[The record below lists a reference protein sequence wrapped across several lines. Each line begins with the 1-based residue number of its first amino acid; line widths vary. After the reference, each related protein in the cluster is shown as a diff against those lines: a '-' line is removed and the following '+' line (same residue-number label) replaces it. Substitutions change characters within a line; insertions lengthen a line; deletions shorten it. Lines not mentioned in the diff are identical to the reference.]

1 VNESLL
7 LFPDKDR
14 GAPQASETR
23 FGQGP
28 IVINA
33 LLVAVSAEQLR
44 SNLRGDLPI
53 VILGSVIAA
62 IGVAAVVLYLARWQS
77 GERVLLWFGLFAGP
91 YGLLLLTNTTPF
103 RMAFG
108 EPEGVWPFVNKLVEL
123 ATLVPALLLFEDF
136 YGKGWRS
143 SVRWLIWAYVV
154 FATIAFTAIVIRGNP
169 DLFPTAGIGTV
180 FLLPATLVLG
190 RLMGYKAPHLEDRGV
205 LLLGLVALFVTFSHD
220 RIASTRLL
228 NWHADTEPYGL
239 FVLICCLGYA
249 ATRRVLANERL
260 LVSMGEEMRAA
271 TRIQSSILPRTSP
284 EMGSF
289 NLAVRYAPMTAV
301 AGDFYDFLVIR
312 PGCLGIVVADVTGH
326 GVPAALVASM
336 VKVAVSEH
344 TDIGAEPGRVIA
356 GLNSTLCRQAQGQYA
371 SAVYLFLDQAR
382 RMGCYSAGGHPPLLL
397 WHRATRT
404 LLELNE
410 RGLLLGVRPG
420 EEYAQTE
427 FMLEAGDR
435 LLIYTDGLVEAVNAR
450 GEAFGE
456 TQLGEFIAI
465 HQDLPAEQFAERLLD
480 EVLGWPGSTRAQ
492 ADDITVVVIDIG
504 NMPEQTP

>member
-1 VNESLL
+1 
-7 LFPDKDR
+7 
-14 GAPQASETR
+14 
-23 FGQGP
+23 
-28 IVINA
+28 VINA
-33 LLVAVSAEQLR
+33 LLLAVSEEQLR
-44 SNLRGDLPI
+44 SNLRGDLPL
-53 VILGSVIAA
+53 VILGSIITA

-91 YGLLLLTNTTPF
+91 YGLLLLINTTLF
-103 RMAFG
+103 QMAFG

-143 SVRWLIWAYVV
+143 SVRWLIRAYVL
-154 FATIAFTAIVIRGNP
+154 FATIAFTAIVIQRRPN
-169 DLFPTAGIGTV
+169 LVPTAGIGAV
-180 FLLPATLVLG
+180 FLLPAILLLG
-190 RLMGYKAPHLEDRGV
+190 RLMGYSRPHVQDQGV
-205 LLLGLVALFVTFSHD
+205 LSVGLLALFLTFAHD
-220 RIASTRLL
+220 RIASTRLF

-284 EMGSF
+284 ETESF
-289 NLAVRYAPMTAV
+289 KLAVRYAPMTAV

-336 VKVAVSEH
+336 VKVAVSAH
-344 TDIGAEPGRVIA
+344 TDVGAEPGKVIA

-371 SAVYLFLDQAR
+371 SAVYVFLDQAR
-382 RMGCYSAGGHPPLLL
+382 RMGCYSAAGHPPLLL

-410 RGLLLGVRPG
+410 NGLLLGVRPG
-420 EEYAQTE
+420 EEYPQTE
-427 FMLEAGDR
+427 FTLEAGDR
-435 LLIYTDGLVEAVNAR
+435 LLVYTDGLVEAVNAR

-456 TQLGEFIAI
+456 AHLGEFIAT

-480 EVLGWPGSTRAQ
+480 KVLGWPENGGARAQ

-504 NMPEQTP
+504 NMPEQTSLPPRII

>member
-1 VNESLL
+1 M
-7 LFPDKDR
+7 
-14 GAPQASETR
+14 
-23 FGQGP
+23 
-28 IVINA
+28 INA
-33 LLVAVSAEQLR
+33 LLVAVSEEQLR
-44 SNLRGDLPI
+44 SNLRADLPL

-62 IGVAAVVLYLARWQS
+62 IGVAAVVVQLSRWQS

-91 YGLLLLTNTTPF
+91 YGLRLLTNTIPF
-103 RMAFG
+103 QLAFG
-108 EPEGVWPFVNKLVEL
+108 EPQRFWPFVSRLVEL
-123 ATLVPALLLFEDF
+123 ATIVPALLLFEDF

-154 FATIAFTAIVIRGNP
+154 FATIAFANIVIQSRP
-169 DLFPTAGIGTV
+169 DLLPTAGIGTV
-180 FLLPATLVLG
+180 FLLPAILLLG
-190 RLMGYKAPHLEDRGV
+190 RLMGYKPPHVQDQGV
-205 LLLGLVALFVTFSHD
+205 LSLGLLALFLTFAHD
-220 RIASTRLL
+220 RIASTRLFD
-228 NWHADTEPYGL
+228 WHADAEPYGL

-260 LVSMGEEMRAA
+260 LVSLGEEMRAA
-271 TRIQSSILPRTSP
+271 TRIQNSILPRTKP

-289 NLAVRYAPMTAV
+289 HLAVRYAPMTAV

-336 VKVAVSEH
+336 VKVAVSAH
-344 TDIGAEPGRVIA
+344 MDVGAEPGKVIA
-356 GLNSTLCRQAQGQYA
+356 GLNSTLCRQAPGQYA
-371 SAVYLFLDQAR
+371 TAVYVFLDQAR
-382 RMGCYSAGGHPPLLL
+382 RMGCYSAAGHPPLLL
-397 WHRATRT
+397 WHRAART

-410 RGLLLGVRPG
+410 SGLLLGVRPS

-427 FMLEAGDR
+427 FTLEAGDR
-435 LLIYTDGLVEAVNAR
+435 LLVYTDGLVEAVNAR

-456 TQLGEFIAI
+456 AQLGEFIAT

-480 EVLGWPGSTRAQ
+480 EVLGWPENGSTRAQ

-504 NMPEQTP
+504 DMPEQTP